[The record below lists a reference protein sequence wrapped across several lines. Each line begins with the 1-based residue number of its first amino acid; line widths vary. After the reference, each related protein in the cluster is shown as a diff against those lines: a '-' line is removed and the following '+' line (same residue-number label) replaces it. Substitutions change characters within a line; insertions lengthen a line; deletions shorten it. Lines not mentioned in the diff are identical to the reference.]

1 MDPRSLRYTVGY
13 GPKPRD
19 IDDINMTL
27 PKVNETAESEKET
40 WKRMMKAATQKEDFR
55 KYKAIFVW

>member
-19 IDDINMTL
+19 LDDINMTL
-27 PKVNETAESEKET
+27 PKVNETAESKKET

-55 KYKAIFVW
+55 EYEAVCGS